1 MANVVKFDRDYHV
14 PDPYRRGKIGWFLTN
29 FTKFTVDSAVNVSF
43 KGVVGGRKLYKIL
56 QEGFKNQP
64 PPCSLNERTNLHD
77 IESVEEMQA
86 KMEEMQEDMNI
97 VKQQNKASAK
107 LSEPPKP
114 QKKIPNEDIKGSDLL
129 RTKEK
134 RVFIR
139 SRL

>member
-1 MANVVKFDRDYHV
+1 M
-14 PDPYRRGKIGWFLTN
+14 
-29 FTKFTVDSAVNVSF
+29 
-43 KGVVGGRKLYKIL
+43 YKIV

-64 PPCSLNERTNLHD
+64 PSCSLNDKTNSND

-86 KMEEMQEDMNI
+86 KMEEMQEDMNV

-107 LSEPPKP
+107 LSERSKP

-129 RTKEK
+129 RTNER